1 MKLTDIEKAK
11 GHWILARMGKKVL
24 RPGGKELTQKI
35 IENLEVNSTDNVV
48 EFAPGLGKTASLLFD
63 KKLHSYVGIDADQEA
78 VNLLIQKYKQ
88 KNRTFLWAKVTES
101 GLASNSKDK
110 VIGEAMLT
118 MQADHRKSEIISEAH
133 RILKPGG
140 LYVIH
145 ELGLYPYNLSD
156 KTKAKIQKELAVN
169 IKVNARPLT
178 RVEWESLL
186 IEEGFKIRKSFTHE
200 MKLLEPSRMIADE
213 GLWRT
218 FRIGFNLLTHPDAA
232 KRIFNMRR
240 IFKKYHNHL
249 NAVAVIAEKI

>member
-35 IENLEVNSTDNVV
+35 IDNLAITSTDHVV
-48 EFAPGLGKTASLLFD
+48 EFAPGLGKTAQFLFD
-63 KKLHSYVGIDADQEA
+63 QKPFSYVGIDADPEA
-78 VNLLIQKYKQ
+78 VNILNQKLKGID
-88 KNRTFLWAKVTES
+88 RTFVTAKVTES

-118 MQADHRKSEIISEAH
+118 MQTDHRKAEIIREAH

-140 LYVIH
+140 LYAIH
-145 ELGLYPYNLSD
+145 ELGLYPFNLSE

-169 IKVNARPLT
+169 IRVNARPLT
-178 RVEWESLL
+178 GIEWENLL
-186 IEEGFKIRKSFTHE
+186 VKEGFKVRKSFTHE
-200 MKLLEPSRMIADE
+200 MKLLEPRRMIADE